1 MGYLANGSKFLFP
14 GGEESALPDLLDVY
28 TGKPIRFQE
37 PLTAASNAILPYFKQ
52 NGGMEPWRQW
62 LLATGWDGLQK
73 IRINKYTGKP
83 LSSRDRYFINN
94 WMAKN
99 AGLKSQIIQLMTRD
113 DGYFDKKMKEFRKVK
128 SQVPIKEW
136 VVHQELDNIHDRAYK
151 AAWIALENYNRQFT
165 SQGQLLKM
173 RNHEL
178 QQGKSKLAVET
189 QKKILQLQQMHK

>member
-1 MGYLANGSKFLFP
+1 
-14 GGEESALPDLLDVY
+14 
-28 TGKPIRFQE
+28 
-37 PLTAASNAILPYFKQ
+37 
-52 NGGMEPWRQW
+52 
-62 LLATGWDGLQK
+62 
-73 IRINKYTGKP
+73 
-83 LSSRDRYFINN
+83 
-94 WMAKN
+94 MAKN